1 MRNTTDGGDAILHG
15 FRSLGI
21 DYVMASP
28 GSEWGPFWEAMAQ
41 QQLSNEPGPTYLT
54 CAHETLAVDLAMG
67 YTSVTGR
74 MQAVMLH
81 TGVGLLQ
88 GSLGIE
94 GALRGAIPMLILSG
108 ESVSFGDDPDVDP
121 GFQWQAILNQVGSP
135 TRLIEPLVK
144 WAHQTGSISTMY
156 QQVVSAGEMAQR
168 SPEGPT
174 YLSVPIEVMMQP
186 WSPPNELRN
195 APEAP
200 TVTATPSDISIIC
213 EMLLA
218 AQNPAIITG
227 ESGRTPEGYAALID
241 LAETLAIPVVEGR
254 FAPYANFPK
263 DHPLYLGGGRPAIV
277 DDADLI
283 VLIATRQP
291 WYPLSNTP
299 KKARIVNIDETPF
312 RDHVVYQPS
321 SAERFLEGDVAAN
334 LALLV
339 DALKAA
345 KTDHDAVTK
354 RRTQWNEA
362 AEIRHAEAVA
372 HITDARAQATISPAL
387 LVATLSEMA
396 PAGTIF
402 VDETITHRPAIIGH
416 LKTDGPTSYFRV
428 HGGLG
433 QAMGVALGAKLAAPD
448 QMVITTLG
456 DGTFLYNPAVQ
467 ALAFARTNNL
477 ATLTVIFNNHGYNA
491 MRKDQEG
498 YFPDGVAA
506 KNNLWLGH
514 PITEFDYA
522 ELANPFGAFGATI
535 ETPAELPATIQ
546 AAFAAIAE
554 GRSALLNVM
563 LNA

>member
-54 CAHETLAVDLAMG
+54 CAHETLAVDLAIG

-156 QQVVSAGEMAQR
+156 QQIVSAGEMAQR
-168 SPEGPT
+168 TPRAPT

-186 WSPPNELRN
+186 WSPPEELRS
-195 APEAP
+195 APPAP
-200 TVTATPSDISIIC
+200 TTTATASDISDVC

-218 AQNPAIITG
+218 AENPAIIAE
-227 ESGRTPEGYAALID
+227 ESGRTPEGYAALVE
-241 LAETLAIPVVEGR
+241 LAELLSIPVIEGR

-263 DHPLYLGGGRPAIV
+263 DHPLWLGAGRPPLV
-277 DDADLI
+277 DESDLI
-283 VLIATRQP
+283 LMIASRQP
-291 WYPLSNTP
+291 WYPLANTP
-299 KKARIVNIDETPF
+299 KKARIITIDDTPF

-334 LALLV
+334 LSLLIE
-339 DALKAA
+339 ALK
-345 KTDHDAVTK
+345 TGTIDSDAVSK
-354 RRTQWNEA
+354 RRAHWEA
-362 AEIRHAEAVA
+362 AGATRAAEKNAA
-372 HITDARAQATISPAL
+372 LDDARARDTIAPAL
-387 LVATLSEMA
+387 LAATLSELA

-506 KNNLWLGH
+506 KNDLWLGH

-535 ETPAELPATIQ
+535 ETPDELPSTIE

-554 GRSALLNVM
+554 GRSALLNVV

>member
-1 MRNTTDGGDAILHG
+1 MRNTTDGGDAILHA

-54 CAHETLAVDLAMG
+54 CAHETLAVDMAIG

-94 GALRGAIPMLILSG
+94 GALRGAIPMLVVSG
-108 ESVSFGDDPDVDP
+108 ESVSFGDDPDIDP

-156 QQVVSAGEMAQR
+156 QQIVSAGELAQR
-168 SPEGPT
+168 TPKAPT

-186 WSPPNELRN
+186 WSPPEKFRN
-195 APEAP
+195 PPAAP
-200 TVTATPSDISIIC
+200 TITATPSDISIVC

-218 AQNPAIITG
+218 AENPAIITE
-227 ESGRTPEGYAALID
+227 ESGRTAEGYAALIE
-241 LAETLAIPVVEGR
+241 LAELLAIPVIEGR

-263 DHPLYLGGGRPAIV
+263 EHPLYLGAGRPPIV
-277 DDADLI
+277 DEADLI
-283 VLIATRQP
+283 VMIASRQP

-299 KKARIVNIDETPF
+299 KKARIVTIDETPF

-339 DALKAA
+339 EALKAA
-345 KTDHDAVTK
+345 TIDRDAITS
-354 RRTQWNEA
+354 RRAHWDEA
-362 AEIRHAEAVA
+362 AAVRHADATTL
-372 HITDARAQATISPAL
+372 ITDARTQSTISPAL
-387 LVATLSEMA
+387 LAATLSEMA

-402 VDETITHRPAIIGH
+402 VDETITHRPAIVRH
-416 LKTDGPTSYFRV
+416 LQTDGPTSYFRV

-433 QAMGVALGAKLAAPD
+433 QSMGVALGAKLAAPD

-456 DGTFLYNPAVQ
+456 DGTFMYNPAIQ
-467 ALAFARTNNL
+467 ALAFAHANKL
-477 ATLTVIFNNHGYNA
+477 AILTVVFNNHGYNA
-491 MRKDQEG
+491 MRKDQEQ

-506 KNNLWLGH
+506 QNDLWLGH
-514 PITEFDYA
+514 AINEFDYA
-522 ELANPFGAFGATI
+522 ELAKPFGAFGATV
-535 ETPAELPATIQ
+535 ETPAELPDTIE
-546 AAFAAIAE
+546 AAFAAMAE

>member
-1 MRNTTDGGDAILHG
+1 MRNTTDGGDAILHA

-54 CAHETLAVDLAMG
+54 CAHETLAVDLAIG
-67 YTSVTGR
+67 YTSITGR

-81 TGVGLLQ
+81 TGVGVLQ
-88 GSLGIE
+88 GTLGIE

-108 ESVSFGDDPDVDP
+108 ESVSFGDDPDIDP

-156 QQVVSAGEMAQR
+156 QQIVSAGELAQR
-168 SPEGPT
+168 TPRAPT

-186 WSPPNELRN
+186 WSPPEALRS
-195 APEAP
+195 PPPAP
-200 TVTATPSDISIIC
+200 TVTATPSDISDVC
-213 EMLLA
+213 ELLRNA
-218 AQNPAIITG
+218 ENPAIITE
-227 ESGRTPEGYAALID
+227 ESGRTAAGYAALVD
-241 LAETLAIPVVEGR
+241 LAELLAIPVIEGR

-263 DHPLYLGGGRPAIV
+263 DHPLWLGAGRPALV
-277 DDADLI
+277 DEADLI
-283 VLIATRQP
+283 LTIAARQP
-291 WYPLSNTP
+291 WYPLANTP
-299 KKARIVNIDETPF
+299 KQARIVTIDDTPF

-321 SAERFLEGDVAAN
+321 TAEIFLEGDVAAN
-334 LALLV
+334 LVQLV
-339 DALKAA
+339 AALKAGDID
-345 KTDHDAVTK
+345 T
-354 RRTQWNEA
+354 
-362 AEIRHAEAVA
+362 EAVA
-372 HITDARAQATISPAL
+372 RRRAVWEDAAAARKAGTDSQIAAARTQAAISPAL
-387 LVATLSEMA
+387 LAATLSEMA
-396 PAGTIF
+396 PRGTIF
-402 VDETITHRPAIIGH
+402 VDETITHRPVIVGH
-416 LKTDGPTSYFRV
+416 LHTDGPNSYFRV

-433 QAMGVALGAKLAAPD
+433 QAMGVALGAKLGAPD
-448 QMVITTLG
+448 RMVVTTLG

-467 ALAFARTNNL
+467 AMAFARTNEL
-477 ATLTVIFNNHGYNA
+477 ATLTVIFNNRGYNA

-506 KNNLWLGH
+506 RNDLWLGH

-522 ELANPFGAFGATI
+522 ELAKPFGAFGATI
-535 ETPAELPATIQ
+535 ETPSELPATLE
-546 AAFAAIAE
+546 AAFAALAE

-563 LNA
+563 LSA